1 METTISKVKSRE
13 SLKKLKPVQY
23 KYKIILPDNLD
34 NLQDE
39 HQVQFFDQQA

>member
-13 SLKKLKPVQY
+13 SLKELKLVLH
-23 KYKIILPDNLD
+23 KYKVILTDNLD
-34 NLQDE
+34 NLQYE